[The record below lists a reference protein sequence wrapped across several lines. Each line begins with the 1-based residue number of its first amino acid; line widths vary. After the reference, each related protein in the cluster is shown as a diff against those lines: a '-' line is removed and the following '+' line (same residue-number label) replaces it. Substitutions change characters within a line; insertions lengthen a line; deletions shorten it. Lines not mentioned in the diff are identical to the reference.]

1 MAADRFARFRQW
13 AMAFGRSNVTQVY
26 GDYFVVPPREAH
38 REAPWALPDAPATL
52 VGREEQEAELA
63 RLLAPRSD
71 ARIIVVA
78 GLAGVGKSALAL
90 TVAQRALA
98 EGRFVGGVLF
108 VELLGYSTADV
119 ETAVGVEQALV
130 ELLGQL
136 GVADGE
142 LPTSH
147 AGRLARYRSE
157 LAGRERAGKRVLV
170 VVDDAAEVR
179 QVRDLIP
186 PGGDAHRMLVTS
198 RNRLLDHT
206 FSARILTL
214 SELTPA
220 PAEALIAIQLR
231 ASLGSDRAAAEPAAL
246 VEIAQHCDGLPLAL
260 TIAAAVLVLDPGLP
274 LSELADQLAEARHRL
289 ERLSPPDGAGL
300 PTGVQ
305 AAFDVSYARLPAAQA
320 RLFRLLSRHPGI
332 HCTTAVAVALA
343 HTQSDEMP
351 EWSAETLAAVRNLLV
366 CLANTGLLTEQPLGS
381 GRWRMHSLVQL
392 YATQRAEE
400 FATER
405 IAAGGR
411 MLAALIYLAGLA
423 KARLDAQPG
432 RPRSEPFINSANA
445 ADWFEAEADALMW
458 AARTADQAGLPDQV
472 QLVAERLGLYFL
484 QRGRFDAMGTLYR
497 LTLDVARRTSNWQAE
512 ATALHQLE
520 ALSSSAEQRAE
531 VKQAQR
537 DLAARL
543 RRMGSDTT
551 ATAREQGTWA
561 EQIWRSGHAEEAEVV
576 LNEALQRCRRE
587 DDSRTEF
594 DLLDVY
600 ATLLIAQSRHEKA
613 IEARERAV
621 GAARSLSGYWLAHAW
636 EELAN
641 VLSLTGR
648 GAEAV
653 VVYERALAL
662 FREEGPVRRV
672 ATALGGLADALW
684 AQGRHAEALRTY
696 RDCMAA
702 HREAHEPYAEGFTAA
717 QLGSLLT
724 KQDRP
729 KEALP
734 LLRRACDLLGDVE
747 DQRLLATTLEEL
759 CKALSMCQQHK
770 DAEAALLAADEIY
783 AELGDE
789 ARRAKLAHILNLLQA
804 TSKGEAVHPGPGAR
818 LRRWLKRS

>member
-1 MAADRFARFRQW
+1 
-13 AMAFGRSNVTQVY
+13 MAFGKANITQVY
-26 GDYFVVPPREAH
+26 ADQVVIPPREA
-38 REAPWALPDAPATL
+38 RRAAPWALPDAPAML
-52 VGREEQEAELA
+52 VGRGEQEAKLA
-63 RLLAPRSD
+63 RLLAPCSE

-98 EGRFVGGVLF
+98 EGRFAGGVLF
-108 VELLGYSTADV
+108 VELLSYSTADV

-130 ELLGQL
+130 ELLAQL
-136 GVADGE
+136 GVSDRE
-142 LPTSH
+142 RPTSH

-157 LAGRERAGKRVLV
+157 LAERERAGKRVLV

-206 FSARILTL
+206 FPARILTL
-214 SELTPA
+214 GELAPA
-220 PAEALIAIQLR
+220 PAEALIATQLR
-231 ASLGSDRAAAEPAAL
+231 ASLGSDRAAAEPTAL

-274 LSELADQLAEARHRL
+274 LRELAGQLAEARHRL
-289 ERLSPPDGAGL
+289 ERLSPPDGSGL
-300 PTGVQ
+300 PTGVL

-320 RLFRLLSRHPGI
+320 RIFRLLSRHPGI

-343 HTQSDEMP
+343 HTRSDEMP

-366 CLANTGLLTEQPLGS
+366 GLANTGLLTEQPLGS
-381 GRWRMHSLVQL
+381 GRWRMHSLVRL

-400 FATER
+400 LDTER
-405 IAAGGR
+405 VAATGR
-411 MLAALIYLAGLA
+411 MLAALIHLAGLA

-432 RPRSEPFINSANA
+432 QPGPEPFTDSSSA
-445 ADWFEAEADALMW
+445 ADWFEAEAHALMW
-458 AARTADQAGLPDQV
+458 AARTADQAGLPNEV
-472 QLVAERLGLYFL
+472 QLLARHLGLYFL
-484 QRGRFDAMGTLYR
+484 QRGRFDALDTLYR
-497 LTLDVARRTSNWQAE
+497 LALDVARRAGDWQAE
-512 ATALHQLE
+512 ATALHRL
-520 ALSSSAEQRAE
+520 ATLSSSTEQHADVE
-531 VKQAQR
+531 QAHR

-543 RRMGSDTT
+543 HIGPDTT
-551 ATAREQGTWA
+551 ATAREQGSWA
-561 EQIWRSGHAEEAEVV
+561 DQMWRSGRAEEAEIA
-576 LNEALQRCRRE
+576 LNEALQTCRRE
-587 DDSRTEF
+587 DDPRTEF

-600 ATLLIAQSRHEKA
+600 ATLLIAQSRHDEA
-613 IEARERAV
+613 IEMRELAV

-636 EELAN
+636 EELADT
-641 VLSLTGR
+641 LSLAGR
-648 GAEAV
+648 GEAAV

-672 ATALGGLADALW
+672 ATALSGLADALW
-684 AQGRHAEALRTY
+684 ALGRHEEALRTY

-702 HREAHEPYAEGFTAA
+702 HREAHEPYPEGITAV
-717 QLGSLLT
+717 QMGSLLT

-747 DQRLLATTLEEL
+747 DQRLLATAWEEL
-759 CKALSMCQQHK
+759 CKALSMCEQHK

-789 ARRAKLAHILNLLQA
+789 ARRAKLAHVLRLLQA
-804 TSKGEAVHPGPGAR
+804 ASGSESVRPGLWVR
-818 LRRWLKRS
+818 LRRWSRRS